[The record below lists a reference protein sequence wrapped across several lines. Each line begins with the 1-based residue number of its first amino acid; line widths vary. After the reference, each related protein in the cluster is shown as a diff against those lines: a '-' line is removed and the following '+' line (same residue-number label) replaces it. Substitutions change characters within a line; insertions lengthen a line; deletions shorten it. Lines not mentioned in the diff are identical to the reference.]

1 MLIYYVL
8 RYAVV
13 ILLGYFI
20 KFVGLPSIYDLSFL
34 IYIPFNY
41 IAISYGILN
50 PVNKRKDVS
59 YNKII
64 KLYIIITSLIA
75 FLFVWLIS
83 KDIFNG
89 LILVVINII
98 ELLCIK
104 PSFIKNNQIISQN
117 IDDYFKKHK

>member
-8 RYAVV
+8 RYVVV

-20 KFVGLPSIYDLSFL
+20 KFIGLPSIYDLSFL
-34 IYIPFNY
+34 LYIPFNY
-41 IAISYGILN
+41 VAISYGILN

-64 KLYIIITSLIA
+64 KLYIVITSLIA
-75 FLFVWLIS
+75 FLFAWLIS

-89 LILVVINII
+89 LILAVINII

-104 PSFIKNNQIISQN
+104 PSFIKNNQITSKN

>member
-8 RYAVV
+8 RYVVV

-20 KFVGLPSIYDLSFL
+20 KFVGLPSIYDISFL

-89 LILVVINII
+89 LILGIINII

-104 PSFIKNNQIISQN
+104 PSFIKNDQITSQN
-117 IDDYFKKHK
+117 IADYFKNHK

>member
-8 RYAVV
+8 RYVVV

-117 IDDYFKKHK
+117 IDDYLKKHK

>member
-8 RYAVV
+8 RYVVV

-89 LILVVINII
+89 LILGIINII

-104 PSFIKNNQIISQN
+104 PSFIKNDQITLQN
-117 IDDYFKKHK
+117 IADYFKNHK

>member
-8 RYAVV
+8 RYVVV

-20 KFVGLPSIYDLSFL
+20 KFIGLPSIYDLSFL
-34 IYIPFNY
+34 LYIPFNY
-41 IAISYGILN
+41 VAISYGILN

-64 KLYIIITSLIA
+64 KPYIVMTSLIA
-75 FLFVWLIS
+75 FLFAWLIS

-89 LILVVINII
+89 LILAVINII

-104 PSFIKNNQIISQN
+104 PSFIKNNQITSKN

>member
-8 RYAVV
+8 RYVVV

-20 KFVGLPSIYDLSFL
+20 KFVGLPSIYNLSFL

-59 YNKII
+59 YNKLI

-83 KDIFNG
+83 KDVFNG

-104 PSFIKNNQIISQN
+104 PSFIKNDQITSQN
-117 IDDYFKKHK
+117 IADYFKNHK

>member
-8 RYAVV
+8 RYVVV

-20 KFVGLPSIYDLSFL
+20 KFIGLPSIYDLSFL

-64 KLYIIITSLIA
+64 KPYIVMTSLIA
-75 FLFVWLIS
+75 FLFAWLIS

-89 LILVVINII
+89 LILAVINII

-104 PSFIKNNQIISQN
+104 PSFIKNNQITSKN

>member
-8 RYAVV
+8 RYVVV

-89 LILVVINII
+89 LILGIINII

-104 PSFIKNNQIISQN
+104 PSFIKNNQITSQN
-117 IDDYFKKHK
+117 IDDYFKNHK

>member
-8 RYAVV
+8 RYVVV
-13 ILLGYFI
+13 ILLGYFV

-59 YNKII
+59 YNKLI
-64 KLYIIITSLIA
+64 KPYIVITSLIA
-75 FLFVWLIS
+75 FLIVWLIS
-83 KDIFNG
+83 KDVFNG

>member
-8 RYAVV
+8 RYVVV

-59 YNKII
+59 YNKLI
-64 KLYIIITSLIA
+64 KPYIVITSLIA

-83 KDIFNG
+83 KDVFNG

-117 IDDYFKKHK
+117 INDYFKKHK

>member
-8 RYAVV
+8 RYVVV

-20 KFVGLPSIYDLSFL
+20 KFVGLPSFL

>member
-8 RYAVV
+8 RYVVV

-64 KLYIIITSLIA
+64 KPYIVMTASIA
-75 FLFVWLIS
+75 FLFAWLIS

-89 LILVVINII
+89 FILATINII

-104 PSFIKNNQIISQN
+104 PSFIKNDQATSQN
-117 IDDYFKKHK
+117 IADYFKNHK

>member
-1 MLIYYVL
+1 M
-8 RYAVV
+8 
-13 ILLGYFI
+13 GYFI

>member
-8 RYAVV
+8 RYVVV

-20 KFVGLPSIYDLSFL
+20 KFIGLPSIYDLSFL
-34 IYIPFNY
+34 LYIPFNY
-41 IAISYGILN
+41 VAISYGILN

-64 KLYIIITSLIA
+64 KPYIVMTSLIA
-75 FLFVWLIS
+75 FLFAWLIS

-89 LILVVINII
+89 LILAVINII

-104 PSFIKNNQIISQN
+104 PSFIKNDQITSQN
-117 IDDYFKKHK
+117 IDDYFKNHK

>member
-8 RYAVV
+8 RYVVV

-89 LILVVINII
+89 LILGIINII

-104 PSFIKNNQIISQN
+104 PSFIKNDQITSQN
-117 IDDYFKKHK
+117 IADYFKNHK

>member
-8 RYAVV
+8 RYVVV

-20 KFVGLPSIYDLSFL
+20 KFIGLSSIYDLSFL

-64 KLYIIITSLIA
+64 MPYIVITSLIA
-75 FLFVWLIS
+75 FLFAWLIS

-89 LILVVINII
+89 LILAVINII

-104 PSFIKNNQIISQN
+104 PSFIKNDQATSQN
-117 IDDYFKKHK
+117 IADYFKNQK

>member
-8 RYAVV
+8 RYVVV

-20 KFVGLPSIYDLSFL
+20 KFIGLPSIYDLSFL

-50 PVNKRKDVS
+50 PANKRKDVS

-64 KLYIIITSLIA
+64 KPYIVITSLIA

-89 LILVVINII
+89 FILATINII

-104 PSFIKNNQIISQN
+104 PSFIKNDQATSQN
-117 IDDYFKKHK
+117 IADYFKNHK

>member
-8 RYAVV
+8 KYVVV

-20 KFVGLPSIYDLSFL
+20 NFVGLPSIYDLSFL

-64 KLYIIITSLIA
+64 KLYIVITSLIA
-75 FLFVWLIS
+75 FLFVWLIN
-83 KDIFNG
+83 KDIFHG
-89 LILVVINII
+89 FMLAIINII

>member
-8 RYAVV
+8 RYVDV

-64 KLYIIITSLIA
+64 KSYIVITSLIT

-89 LILVVINII
+89 LILAIINII

-104 PSFIKNNQIISQN
+104 PSFIKNDQITSQN
-117 IDDYFKKHK
+117 IADYFKNHK

>member
-8 RYAVV
+8 RYVVV

-64 KLYIIITSLIA
+64 KLYIVITSLIA

-89 LILVVINII
+89 LILGIINII

-104 PSFIKNNQIISQN
+104 PSFIKNDQITLQN
-117 IDDYFKKHK
+117 IADYFKNHK

>member
-8 RYAVV
+8 RYVVV

-64 KLYIIITSLIA
+64 KLYIVITSLIA

-89 LILVVINII
+89 LILGIINII

-104 PSFIKNNQIISQN
+104 PSFIKNDQITSQN
-117 IDDYFKKHK
+117 IADYFKNHK

>member
-8 RYAVV
+8 RYVVV

-89 LILVVINII
+89 LILGIINII

-104 PSFIKNNQIISQN
+104 PSFIKNNQITSQN
-117 IDDYFKKHK
+117 IADYFKNHK

>member
-8 RYAVV
+8 RYVDV

-89 LILVVINII
+89 LILGIINII

-104 PSFIKNNQIISQN
+104 PSFIKNDQITSQN
-117 IDDYFKKHK
+117 IADYFKNHK

>member
-8 RYAVV
+8 RYVVV

-83 KDIFNG
+83 KDIFKASLTSILFSIL
-89 LILVVINII
+89 LINSSAPTL
-98 ELLCIK
+98 
-104 PSFIKNNQIISQN
+104 P
-117 IDDYFKKHK
+117 

>member
-8 RYAVV
+8 RYVVV

-20 KFVGLPSIYDLSFL
+20 KFIGLPSIYDLSFL
-34 IYIPFNY
+34 LYIPFNY
-41 IAISYGILN
+41 VAISYGILN

-64 KLYIIITSLIA
+64 KPYIVMTSLIA
-75 FLFVWLIS
+75 FLFAWLIS

-89 LILVVINII
+89 LILAVINII

-104 PSFIKNNQIISQN
+104 PSFIKNDQITSQN
-117 IDDYFKKHK
+117 IADYFKNHK

>member
-8 RYAVV
+8 RYVVV

-83 KDIFNG
+83 KVIFNG

>member
-8 RYAVV
+8 RYVVV

-20 KFVGLPSIYDLSFL
+20 KFVSLPSIYDLSFL